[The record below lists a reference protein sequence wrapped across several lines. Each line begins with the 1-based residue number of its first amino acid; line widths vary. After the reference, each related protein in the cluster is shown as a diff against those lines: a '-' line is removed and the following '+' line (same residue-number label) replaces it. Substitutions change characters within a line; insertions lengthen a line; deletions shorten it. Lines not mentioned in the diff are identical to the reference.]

1 MMIFWM
7 IFWSLSQ
14 RSLSTV
20 STEVGGENNQPL
32 HFGSAQKDLEGSDS
46 PECLPL
52 VLLNHFDLPDG
63 AITIRQLFGWLR
75 FYFVVLQTQV
85 ALFFCEGL
93 QMVEQDKSR
102 QSSCLGTHGTEAIDK
117 SGMLNAAG
125 WLIKRYKD

>member
-1 MMIFWM
+1 M
-7 IFWSLSQ
+7 
-14 RSLSTV
+14 
-20 STEVGGENNQPL
+20 
-32 HFGSAQKDLEGSDS
+32 
-46 PECLPL
+46 
-52 VLLNHFDLPDG
+52 LLNHFDLPDG